1 MAIKKTFLRKM
12 MVVVSS
18 ENLRKKIL
26 IKIISYY
33 FKNFTKTFL
42 GKFYVYTPCADHS
55 MYPCNYARTS
65 QLTLLLPKALNW
77 TLFKIIGSVH

>member
-1 MAIKKTFLRKM
+1 MAIKKTFLRRM

-18 ENLRKKIL
+18 DNLRKKIL
-26 IKIISYY
+26 IKTISYY
-33 FKNFTKTFL
+33 FKNFTKTFY
-42 GKFYVYTPCADHS
+42 GKFYEHS